1 MIEVTH
7 GLPCAA
13 MQTGASLLRSG
24 LEDVIKGYFI
34 GNILPTS
41 EDIFCS
47 CYVGVISMWD
57 KLIEE
62 SMIRQ
67 IDSSGF
73 CRPVNDLAAG
83 TAFER
88 CDRTQEELSS
98 GSFINQSFEV
108 SEGQIGRM
116 LSSVID
122 GETERN
128 TIILTDSPFLV
139 TSVAPCGCKEG
150 RNTNQLF

>member
-1 MIEVTH
+1 
-7 GLPCAA
+7 

-67 IDSSGF
+67 IDSSGI

-88 CDRTQEELSS
+88 CDRTHEELSS